1 MLKLIFLGTSS
12 GVPTPRRNVSA
23 LAIKSNSSKKW
34 LLVDAGEGTQQRL
47 QYSGLSLRELL
58 AVCITHVH
66 GDHCYGLL
74 GLLAS
79 AGMSGRR
86 EPLLL
91 IAPAAILQ
99 WFTLSAQLTDLH
111 LGYEVQL
118 IDSSTIETAA
128 LEIGE
133 GISLQSHVLH
143 HRVPCHAF
151 SVKAIHQQNRLNSAA
166 LLAAGIPKGK
176 LWGQLQQGQ
185 AIECEGQI
193 YPSAD
198 FMLTET
204 RQVHAVIGGDNDQPE
219 LLTAACQQAD
229 VLVHEATFT
238 QAALDK
244 VGTSHMHSSAAML
257 GKFAQQVKL
266 PNLILTHFSPRHHDE
281 PGQAE
286 LQQDAAQHYQG
297 QLFLAADFDE
307 YELKPGAQLI
317 KTANGLPWEQQAQAQ
332 LPGPPEA

>member
-1 MLKLIFLGTSS
+1 MLRLIFLGTSS

-23 LAIKSNSSKKW
+23 LGIKSSSSKKW

-47 QYSGLSLRELL
+47 QYSGLSLRELM

-79 AGMSGRR
+79 AGMTGRR

-91 IAPAAILQ
+91 VAPAEILQ
-99 WFTLSAQLTDLH
+99 WFTISAQLTDLH

-118 IDSSTIETAA
+118 IDSKTIETETLA
-128 LEIGE
+128 IGE
-133 GISLQSHVLH
+133 GISVQSHLLH

-151 SVKAIHQQNRLNSAA
+151 SIKAVQQQNRLNTDA
-166 LLAAGIPKGK
+166 LLTAGIPKGK

-185 AIECEGQI
+185 DIEFEGKTYRQ
-193 YPSAD
+193 AD
-198 FMLTET
+198 FVLSET
-204 RQVHAVIGGDNDQPE
+204 RQVNAVIAGDNDQPE
-219 LLTAACQQAD
+219 LLTIACQQAD

-238 QAALDK
+238 QAALEK

-257 GKFAQQVKL
+257 GKFARQVQL
-266 PNLILTHFSPRHHDE
+266 PSLILTHFSPRHHDDS
-281 PGQAE
+281 GQEE
-286 LQQDAAQHYQG
+286 LRQDAAQYYQG

-307 YELKPGAQLI
+307 YELKPGPQLAR
-317 KTANGLPWEQQAQAQ
+317 TASGLPWETQAPSHAYC
-332 LPGPPEA
+332 LPKA

>member
-1 MLKLIFLGTSS
+1 MLRFIFLGTSS

-23 LAIKSNSSKKW
+23 LAIKSSNSKKW
-34 LLVDAGEGTQQRL
+34 LLIDAGEGTQQRL
-47 QYSGLSLRELL
+47 QYSGLSLRELT

-91 IAPAAILQ
+91 IAPAEILQ

-111 LGYEVQL
+111 LGYEVRL
-118 IDSSTIETAA
+118 IDSTSIESEM
-128 LEIGE
+128 LDIGE

-151 SVKAIHQQNRLNSAA
+151 SIKAIQQQSRLNSEG
-166 LLAAGIPKGK
+166 LIAAGIPKGK

-185 AIECEGQI
+185 DIEFAGQN
-193 YPSAD
+193 YHSAD
-198 FMLTET
+198 FLLTQT
-204 RQVHAVIGGDNDQPE
+204 QQVHAVIGGDNDQPE

-229 VLVHEATFT
+229 VLVHEATFS
-238 QAALDK
+238 QAALEK

-257 GKFAQQVKL
+257 GKFAQQIKL
-266 PNLILTHFSPRHHDE
+266 PNLILTHFSPRHHDDT
-281 PGQAE
+281 GQEE
-286 LQQDAAQHYQG
+286 LQQDAAQYYQG

-307 YELKPGAQLI
+307 YELKP
-317 KTANGLPWEQQAQAQ
+317 TAHLTRTTTGLPWENQAAG
-332 LPGPPEA
+332 LS

>member
-23 LAIKSNSSKKW
+23 LAIKSSSSKKW
-34 LLVDAGEGTQQRL
+34 LLVDVGEGTQQRL
-47 QYSGLSLRELL
+47 QYSGLSLKELM

-91 IAPAAILQ
+91 IAPAAILH

-118 IDSSTIETAA
+118 IDNSSIEAAA

-151 SVKAIHQQNRLNSAA
+151 SVKALQRQSRLDTDTVI
-166 LLAAGIPKGK
+166 AAGIPKGK

-185 AIECEGQI
+185 DIGYEGKS
-193 YPSAD
+193 YRHAD
-198 FMLTET
+198 FVLSET

-219 LLTAACQQAD
+219 LLTDVCLQAD
-229 VLVHEATFT
+229 VLVHEATFS
-238 QAALDK
+238 QATLDK
-244 VGTSHMHSSAAML
+244 VGRSHMHSSAAML
-257 GKFAQQVKL
+257 GKFAQQVQL
-266 PNLILTHFSPRHHDE
+266 PSLILTHFSPRHHDE
-281 PGQAE
+281 QGQAE
-286 LQQDAAQHYQG
+286 LQQDAAQYYQG

-307 YELKPGAQLI
+307 YALKPGAQLTR
-317 KTANGLPWEQQAQAQ
+317 TATGLPWEKQAAE
-332 LPGPPEA
+332 G

>member
-1 MLKLIFLGTSS
+1 MLRFIFLGTSS

-23 LAIKSNSSKKW
+23 LAIKSSNSKKW
-34 LLVDAGEGTQQRL
+34 LLIDAGEGTQQRL

-91 IAPAAILQ
+91 IAPAEILQ

-111 LGYEVQL
+111 LGYEVRL
-118 IDSSTIETAA
+118 IDSTSIESEM
-128 LEIGE
+128 LDIGE

-151 SVKAIHQQNRLNSAA
+151 SIKAMQQQSRLNTEA
-166 LLAAGIPKGK
+166 LITVGVPKGK

-185 AIECEGQI
+185 DIEFAGQT
-193 YPSAD
+193 YLSAD
-198 FMLTET
+198 FLLTQT
-204 RQVHAVIGGDNDQPE
+204 QQVHAVIGGDNDQPE
-219 LLTAACQQAD
+219 LLATACQQAD
-229 VLVHEATFT
+229 VLVHEATFS
-238 QAALDK
+238 QAALEK
-244 VGTSHMHSSAAML
+244 VGTSHMHSSAAMVAR
-257 GKFAQQVKL
+257 FAQQLQL

-281 PGQAE
+281 QGQQE
-286 LQQDAAQHYQG
+286 LWDDAARHYQG

-307 YELKPGAQLI
+307 YELKPVAHL
-317 KTANGLPWEQQAQAQ
+317 TRTTTGLPWENQA
-332 LPGPPEA
+332 PGCHNYPG

>member
-1 MLKLIFLGTSS
+1 MLKFIFLGTSS

-23 LAIKSNSSKKW
+23 LAIKSSNSKKW

-47 QYSGLSLRELL
+47 QYSGLSLRELM

-79 AGMSGRR
+79 AGMTGRR

-91 IAPAAILQ
+91 IAPAEILQ
-99 WFTLSAQLTDLH
+99 WFTISAQLTDLH
-111 LGYEVQL
+111 LGYDVQL
-118 IDSSTIETAA
+118 IDSTSIETAA

-151 SVKAIHQQNRLNSAA
+151 SVSAVQQQNRLNTEA
-166 LLAAGIPKGK
+166 LVAAGIPKGK

-185 AIECEGQI
+185 DIEFKGKA
-193 YPSAD
+193 YPHAD
-198 FMLTET
+198 FVLSET
-204 RQVHAVIGGDNDQPE
+204 RQVHAVIAGDNDQPE
-219 LLTAACQQAD
+219 LLATACQQTD

-238 QAALDK
+238 QIALEK

-257 GKFAQQVKL
+257 GKFAQQVQL
-266 PNLILTHFSPRHHDE
+266 PNLILTHFSPRHHDDT
-281 PGQAE
+281 GQEE
-286 LQQDAAQHYQG
+286 LRQDAVQYYQG
-297 QLFLAADFDE
+297 QLCLAADFDE
-307 YELKPGAQLI
+307 YELKPGAQLAR
-317 KTANGLPWEQQAQAQ
+317 TSSGLPWETQAGSDA
-332 LPGPPEA
+332 PGLAKT